1 MSKQT
6 GPTQNAIDA
15 IRYMIKRYGADS
27 ETCEQP
33 PLLQIQ
39 LDDYG
44 EVPTIFYKGEEIT
57 NKVQIEFK
65 WRTADEKVASKTNI
79 FIKHYEENDG
89 VVVHNTIKKD
99 IQK

>member
-1 MSKQT
+1 MSVQK
-6 GPTQNAIDA
+6 
-15 IRYMIKRYGADS
+15 
-27 ETCEQP
+27 P

-65 WRTADEKVASKTNI
+65 WRTADDKDQSKTSI
-79 FIKHYEENDG
+79 LIKHYEDNDG
-89 VVVHNTIKKD
+89 AIVLNTIKQNISK
-99 IQK
+99 

>member
-1 MSKQT
+1 MSEQRS
-6 GPTQNAIDA
+6 PTQNAIDA
-15 IRYMIKRYGADS
+15 IRYMKKRYGAD
-27 ETCEQP
+27 TKTYEQP

-65 WRTADEKVASKTNI
+65 WRTADEKDASKTNI
-79 FIKHYEENDG
+79 LIKHYEDNDG
-89 VVVHNTIKKD
+89 AIVLNTIKQNISK
-99 IQK
+99 

>member
-6 GPTQNAIDA
+6 GPMQNAIDA
-15 IRYMIKRYGADS
+15 IRYVKKRYGVDS
-27 ETCEQP
+27 EVCEQP

-44 EVPTIFYKGEEIT
+44 EPTIFYKGEEIT

-65 WRTADEKVASKTNI
+65 WRTADDKDQSRINI
-79 FIKHYEENDG
+79 LIKHYEDTDRAI
-89 VVVHNTIKKD
+89 VLNTIKQNISK
-99 IQK
+99 